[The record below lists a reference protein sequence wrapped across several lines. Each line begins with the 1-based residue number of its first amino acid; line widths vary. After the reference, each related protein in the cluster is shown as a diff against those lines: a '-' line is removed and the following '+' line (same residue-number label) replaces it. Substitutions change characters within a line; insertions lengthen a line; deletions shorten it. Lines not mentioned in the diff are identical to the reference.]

1 MTRILLVLAVLSL
14 SLGAGCST
22 IRDATVYTSEI
33 QFVDMSVRREAPAVR
48 RLLTTSCTC
57 SEAVVWTSTVE
68 GVSTEECEAAA
79 DWYRTYVGRWAW
91 HISMMRYNGSVIS
104 TDPGAAPEIVTT
116 CELPEAPVE
125 VTSGGAS

>member
-1 MTRILLVLAVLSL
+1 MIRTLLLTLVLSIPFGV
-14 SLGAGCST
+14 GCST
-22 IRDATVYTSEI
+22 IRDAAVYTSEI
-33 QFVDMSVRREAPAVR
+33 QFVDMTVRREAPAVR

-57 SEAVVWTSTVE
+57 SEAVAWTATVD
-68 GVSTEECEAAA
+68 GVTTEECEAAA

-91 HISMMRYNGSVIS
+91 HVNMMRYNGSVIS
-104 TDPGAAPEIVTT
+104 EDPGLAPEITTT